1 MQPSDENKK
10 AAKRIGRFDVGI
22 FMQWRKKIRQN
33 RCGPTKIRAK
43 KRPLKRD
50 LFFNYV
56 LVNVKIW

>member
-1 MQPSDENKK
+1 MEEN
-10 AAKRIGRFDVGI
+10 RIE
-22 FMQWRKKIRQN
+22 QS
-33 RCGPTKIRAK
+33 RCRLPKIRAK